1 MLTELSFK
9 GCVLAVVSAVARIVP
24 VRLFVVVVVVVIVI
38 GAFAV
43 GLKSIASYE
52 RGYEYFPLVVT
63 IGSAYF
69 LCITKVL
76 VSQFRV
82 TFSRRFP
89 PSSRS
94 PKAEDNTINRAQI
107 CAVDL

>member
-38 GAFAV
+38 GAFPV

-52 RGYEYFPLVVT
+52 RGYEYFPLVVR
-63 IGSAYF
+63 IGSAYI
-69 LCITKVL
+69 LCIT
-76 VSQFRV
+76 
-82 TFSRRFP
+82 
-89 PSSRS
+89 
-94 PKAEDNTINRAQI
+94 NN
-107 CAVDL
+107 